1 MKYLKIYN
9 EIIER
14 AKNREVDGYVE
25 KHHIIPKCIGG
36 NNKKDNIVSLTPK
49 EHYVCHR
56 LLCEIYPNETKLK
69 YAFWRMC
76 NVANNEYQ
84 NRNYTVS
91 ANVYSRIKN
100 EISKL
105 MSKKVKNYSEET
117 RKLIGE
123 KISKKLKGRPSIK
136 KGVSTPKHSK
146 WMKENNPMK
155 GKTHSDEVKK
165 LLSEINSKPKSEE
178 TKRKISE
185 TLKGN
190 KPGNMTKVVIN
201 DKLYESLSE
210 AARQLN
216 LSISTVKNRLKSKS
230 NKFKDWIYL
239 RDMES
244 LSGLW
249 MVFESNKIK

>member
-14 AKNREVDGYVE
+14 AKNREIDGYVE
-25 KHHIIPKCIGG
+25 KHHIVPKCVGG

-91 ANVYSRIKN
+91 ASVYSRIKN

-105 MSKKVKNYSEET
+105 MSKKVKNYSKET

-136 KGVSTPKHSK
+136 KGISTPKHSE
-146 WMKENNPMK
+146 WMKENNPFR
-155 GKTHSDEVKK
+155 GKTHSEEHKQK
-165 LLSEINSKPKSEE
+165 LRELNSKPKSEE

-185 TLKGN
+185 KLKGN
-190 KPGNMTKVVIN
+190 KPGNMRQVEIDGVVY
-201 DKLYESLSE
+201 KSLTE
-210 AARQLN
+210 ATRQLN
-216 LSISTVKNRLKSKS
+216 LSISTIKGRLKSTS
-230 NKFKDWIYL
+230 DKFKGWNYK
-239 RDMES
+239 
-244 LSGLW
+244 
-249 MVFESNKIK
+249 N